1 MVDFSLTDADKRL
14 VALARE
20 EAAIGLTYSR
30 YYDKHEDE
38 IEPKVFPEV
47 KDRPDPLEVLDDI
60 EAATS
65 GRVIAEH
72 LILMETARGD
82 VRMRRI
88 KHHLG
93 DKIVNYAG
101 TEKQRELFG
110 HKLLSIAM
118 TEPGA
123 GSDPSMI
130 RGSAR
135 YDAATDEWILNAEK
149 IYCSAFGA
157 SDGAFVLVRGPEE
170 KGVRPF
176 MGFVVEKGAQGLTEL
191 GQVRK
196 MGIRSWDTA
205 DFVLQDCRV
214 PSINKIDVD
223 FKKTMIVFNGTRPGI
238 AGMGLSI
245 AGSLLDFT
253 REKLFGGGDHA
264 PDYAKGAKL
273 RSAVEDRLIRLEALY
288 EATLLTI
295 LRCKWVEHRDGSTN
309 GATKV
314 EAAMA
319 KALGGK
325 AARKITQECMEL
337 LGPEGLSEEYLA
349 EKWFRDA
356 RIFDIFEGAGD
367 VNRLIVARS
376 LLNYSQK
383 ELN

>member
-1 MVDFSLTDADKRL
+1 MVDFSLTDADRRL

-38 IEPKVFPEV
+38 IEPKVFPDV
-47 KDRPDPLEVLDDI
+47 AGRPDPLEVLDEI
-60 EAATS
+60 EGETS
-65 GRVIAEH
+65 GRVIAE
-72 LILMETARGD
+72 LLVLMETARGD

-157 SDGAFVLVRGPEE
+157 SDGAVVLVRGPEE

-176 MGFVVEKGAQGLTEL
+176 TAFVVEKGAQGLTEL
-191 GQVRK
+191 GQVKK

-205 DFVLQDCRV
+205 DFVLQDCRL
-214 PSINKIDVD
+214 PSINKLDVD
-223 FKKTMIVFNGTRPGI
+223 FKKTMIVFNGTRPGV
-238 AGMGLSI
+238 AAMGLSI

-253 REKLFGGGDHA
+253 RSKLMGGDQA
-264 PDYAKGAKL
+264 PNYVKGANT

-295 LRCKWVEHRDGSTN
+295 LRCKWLEHRDGTTN

-319 KALGGK
+319 KALGGR
-325 AARKITQECMEL
+325 AARRITQECIEI

-367 VNRLIVARS
+367 VNRLIVARW

>member
-1 MVDFSLTDADKRL
+1 MVDFSLTDADKKIA
-14 VALARE
+14 ALARE
-20 EAAIGLTYSR
+20 EAEIARGYSR
-30 YYDKHEDE
+30 HYDKHEDE
-38 IEPKVFPEV
+38 IEPKVFDEV
-47 KDRPDPLEVLDDI
+47 KDRPDPLEVLDSL
-60 EAATS
+60 ESETS
-65 GRVIAEH
+65 GRVIVEH
-72 LILMETARGD
+72 LVTMETARGD

-88 KHHLG
+88 KRHLG

-101 TEKQRELFG
+101 TEEQRKRFG
-110 HKLLSIAM
+110 NKLLSIAM

-130 RGSAR
+130 RGTAR
-135 YDAATDEWILNAEK
+135 YDDATGEWILNAEK

-157 SDGAFVLVRGPEE
+157 SDGAFVFVRGPE
-170 KGVRPF
+170 KDGVRPF
-176 MGFVVEKGAQGLTEL
+176 MGFVVEKGTPGLVEL

-214 PSINKIDVD
+214 PAINKIDVD
-223 FKKTMIVFNGTRPGI
+223 FKKTMIVFNGTRPGV
-238 AGMGLSI
+238 AAMGLAI
-245 AGSLLDFT
+245 AGSLLEFT
-253 REKLFGGGDHA
+253 REKLFGKDHA
-264 PDYAKGAKL
+264 IDYTKGI
-273 RSAVEDRLIRLEALY
+273 RSRTAIEDRLIRLEALY

-295 LRCKWVEHRDGSTN
+295 LRCKWLEHRDGTN
-309 GATKV
+309 NGSTKV
-314 EAAMA
+314 EAAMS
-319 KALGGK
+319 KALGGQ
-325 AARKITQECMEL
+325 AARKITQGCMEL

>member
-20 EAAIGLTYSR
+20 EATIGLTYSR
-30 YYDKHEDE
+30 HYDKHEDE
-38 IEPKVFPEV
+38 IAPKIFAEV
-47 KDRPDPLEVLDDI
+47 QGRLDPLEVLDEI
-60 EAATS
+60 EVETS
-65 GRVIAEH
+65 GRVIAE
-72 LILMETARGD
+72 LLVQMETARGD

-110 HKLLSIAM
+110 RKLLSIAM

-135 YDAATDEWILNAEK
+135 YDAAADEWVLNAEK
-149 IYCSAFGA
+149 IYCSSFGA
-157 SDGAFVLVRGPEE
+157 SDGAVVMVRGPEQR
-170 KGVRPF
+170 GVRPF
-176 MGFVVEKGAQGLTEL
+176 MAFVVEKGAPGLSEL
-191 GQVRK
+191 GQVKK

-205 DFVLQDCRV
+205 DFVLQDCRL
-214 PSINKIDVD
+214 PSVNKLDVD
-223 FKKTMIVFNGTRPGI
+223 FKKIMIVFNGTRPGV
-238 AGMGLSI
+238 AAMGLSI

-253 REKLFGGGDHA
+253 RSKLTGSDQA
-264 PDYAKGAKL
+264 LDYAKGARA
-273 RSAVEDRLIRLEALY
+273 RSAVDDRLIRLEALY

-295 LRCKWVEHRDGSTN
+295 LRCKWLEHRDGTTN

-319 KALGGK
+319 KTLGGK
-325 AARKITQECMEL
+325 AARRITQECIEI

-349 EKWFRDA
+349 EKLFRDA

-367 VNRLIVARS
+367 VNRLIVARW
-376 LLNYSQK
+376 LLDYSQK

>member
-1 MVDFSLTDADKRL
+1 MVDFSLTDADKR
-14 VALARE
+14 VAALARE
-20 EAAIGLTYSR
+20 EAEIGRTYSR

-38 IEPKVFPEV
+38 IEPIVFAEV
-47 KDRPDPLEVLDDI
+47 MDRPDPLEVLDEI
-60 EAATS
+60 ESETS

-72 LILMETARGD
+72 LVLMETARGD

-88 KHHLG
+88 KRHLG

-101 TEKQRELFG
+101 TDRQRELFG

-157 SDGAFVLVRGPEE
+157 ADGAFVFVRGPEQN
-170 KGVRPF
+170 GVKPF
-176 MGFVVEKGAQGLTEL
+176 MGFVVEKGTPGLTQL
-191 GQVRK
+191 GQVKK

-214 PSINKIDVD
+214 PPVNKIDVD
-223 FKKTMIVFNGTRPGI
+223 FKKTMIVFNGTRPGV
-238 AGMGLSI
+238 AAMGLAI

-253 REKLFGGGDHA
+253 RDKLCGDA
-264 PDYAKGAKL
+264 ANLDYAKGMKA
-273 RSAVEDRLIRLEALY
+273 RSVIEDRLVRLEALY

-295 LRCKWVEHRDGSTN
+295 LRCKWLEHRDGSTN
-309 GATKV
+309 GSTKV

-319 KALGGK
+319 KVLGGK
-325 AARKITQECMEL
+325 AARKITQECIAL
-337 LGPEGLSEEYLA
+337 LGPEALSEEYLA

-367 VNRLIVARS
+367 VNRLIVARA